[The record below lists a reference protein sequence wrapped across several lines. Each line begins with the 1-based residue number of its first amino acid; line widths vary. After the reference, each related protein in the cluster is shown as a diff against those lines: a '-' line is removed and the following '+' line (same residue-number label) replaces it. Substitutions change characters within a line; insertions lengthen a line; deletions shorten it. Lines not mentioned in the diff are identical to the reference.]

1 MRRMFKEASVTTLI
15 YTLSQAA
22 ASAARAAEQA
32 RAMARNAQAGQLM
45 GATAGA
51 VAVADSLSDA
61 AGKLATVVGRMTATA
76 LDTGSAAAVG
86 RSLRSLSVA
95 EAALGADVE
104 RVAASAAG
112 GALTPGLRSS
122 LSAFSAVL
130 GQSQRAYAAT
140 GRQSATGAP
149 LLPVSSLA
157 TPETAIPA
165 TAASA
170 QPHLLVLSADNGERY
185 YFGLGT
191 AAYDNLKRSTNF
203 NVAAQERLQRQEAL
217 QAVSQG
223 GETISV
229 SGAIFTKT
237 RAGARQLDT
246 LRRIGAAMLPLL
258 LTTGYG
264 DVLGRWY
271 LTRIDEEQGGLMADG
286 APRKQ
291 TFTLEFRRYGDD
303 YQNR

>member
-1 MRRMFKEASVTTLI
+1 MTDLI
-15 YTLSQAA
+15 DTLSKAA
-22 ASAARAAEQA
+22 TSAAGAAEQA
-32 RAMARNAQAGQLM
+32 RLTVERLEAGQ
-45 GATAGA
+45 AAGA
-51 VAVADSLSDA
+51 NDGARAVVTSLSDA
-61 AGKLATVVGRMTATA
+61 TRRLTTVSGRLATES
-76 LDTGSAAAVG
+76 LDTAGAASIG
-86 RSLRSLSVA
+86 RSLRGLSVA
-95 EAALGADVE
+95 EGSLETAVG
-104 RVAASAAG
+104 RVAASTG
-112 GALTPGLRSS
+112 GATLASGLQSA
-122 LSAFSAVL
+122 LSDFGEAL
-130 GQSQRAYAAT
+130 GQTGRAFAAT
-140 GRQSATGAP
+140 GRQLAESAG

-157 TPETAIPA
+157 TPETALPA
-165 TAASA
+165 TATSA

-191 AAYDNLKRSTNF
+191 AAYDSLKRSTTF

-237 RAGARQLDT
+237 KAGARQLDT
-246 LRRIGAAMLPLL
+246 LRRIGAALLPLQ

-271 LTRIDEEQGGLMADG
+271 LTKIDEDQSGLMADG

-303 YQNR
+303 YANG